1 LKQRTFILLK
11 PETVAHRNV
20 GKIITR
26 IEKTNLKIIAMK
38 LIKLPPD
45 QAEIL
50 YETHKGKSF
59 FGKLVEHI
67 TSGPIIVIL
76 VEGDEAV
83 ATIRKLCGITNP
95 LEAEVGSIRKLY
107 GLNIT
112 MNAIHAADS
121 IENAQRESR
130 IFFESKEIIN

>member
-11 PETVAHRNV
+11 PETVARGNV

-38 LIKLPPD
+38 LIKLSPD

-50 YETHKGKSF
+50 YEIHKGKSF
-59 FGKLVEHI
+59 FRKLVEHI
-67 TSGPIIVIL
+67 TSGPTIVIL
-76 VEGDEAV
+76 VEGDKAV

>member
-1 LKQRTFILLK
+1 MRQRTFIMLK
-11 PETVAHRNV
+11 PETVAHGFV

-38 LIKLPPD
+38 LIKMSYD

-50 YETHKGKSF
+50 YEIHKGKPF
-59 FGKLVEHI
+59 FGKLVDQI
-67 TSGPIIVIL
+67 TSGPVIIIL
-76 VEGDEAV
+76 VEGDKAV
-83 ATIRKLCGITNP
+83 TTIRKLCGKTNP
-95 LEAEVGSIRKLY
+95 LEAEAGSIRKLY

-130 IFFESKEIIN
+130 IFFKSNEIIH

>member
-1 LKQRTFILLK
+1 LRQRTFIMLK
-11 PETVAHRNV
+11 PETVARGFV

-38 LIKLPPD
+38 LIKTSPD

-50 YETHKGKSF
+50 YEIHKGKSF
-59 FGKLVEHI
+59 FSKLVDHI
-67 TSGPIIVIL
+67 TSGPVIVIL

-83 ATIRKLCGITNP
+83 VIIRKLCGKTNP
-95 LEAEVGSIRKLY
+95 LAAEAGSIRKLY

-130 IFFESKEIIN
+130 IFFESTEIIN

>member
-1 LKQRTFILLK
+1 MRQRTFIMLK
-11 PETVAHRNV
+11 PETVARGFV
-20 GKIITR
+20 GKIISR

-38 LIKLPPD
+38 FIKVSPD
-45 QAEIL
+45 QAKIL
-50 YETHKGKSF
+50 YEIHKGKSF
-59 FGKLVEHI
+59 FGKLIDHI

-83 ATIRKLCGITNP
+83 ATIRKLCGKTNP
-95 LEAEVGSIRKLY
+95 LEAEEGSIRKLY

-121 IENAQRESR
+121 IKNAQRESR
-130 IFFESKEIIN
+130 IFFKSNEIIN